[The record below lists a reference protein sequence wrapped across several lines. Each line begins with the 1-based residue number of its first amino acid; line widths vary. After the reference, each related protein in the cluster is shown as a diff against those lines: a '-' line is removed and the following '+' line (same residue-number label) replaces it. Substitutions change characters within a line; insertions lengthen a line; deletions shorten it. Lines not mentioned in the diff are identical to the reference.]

1 MRIPCL
7 SLLMPELSYPKSSFR
22 TFLSCCAVF
31 TLAACQTVTSP
42 PIPSEE
48 PQSLEQP
55 TNEALIIEQAINS
68 PVLEIQEEDVI
79 ESFDNLWDRLQAQF
93 QLSEHYDHPAIDEQ
107 LSNYIDNQAYFDR
120 ITERAQP
127 FLFWI
132 VGEIERR
139 NLPMELALIPIVE
152 STFNPNAYSP
162 EHAVGLWQFI
172 GPTAKSFGLQQ
183 DWWYDG
189 RRDPRAS
196 TVAALDFLEELHKN
210 LNEDWLLALAAYNT
224 GQGNVNRA
232 IRRAGLSVESADFW
246 SLGLANETRSHVPKI
261 LALAKL
267 VANSSAYGI
276 ELAPIANEEPL
287 VLVEVD
293 SQIDLTR
300 AAQLAELE
308 YAELRRL
315 NPGYLQ
321 WATHPD
327 NPQVIAVPIKN
338 AEILQTGIGELGP
351 DQFVTWDRYEI
362 EPGDTLGGIAQKL
375 GTQVGMLQTVNQ
387 LSGSRIIA
395 GDSLLVPRTT
405 DPSLLANFN
414 RGSQS
419 GRRVLPT
426 PNIYIVRNGDNLW
439 SIARRFDL
447 RSAQIASWNNIS
459 LESILQ
465 PGQELSLEFAME
477 AMDQSSEI
485 SITAGAE
492 EYRVRRGDSMHVIAN
507 RFRIDLNEL
516 LNWNE
521 MSPQDLIFPG
531 QLIRII
537 PRDNN
542 LN

>member
-1 MRIPCL
+1 M
-7 SLLMPELSYPKSSFR
+7 SLLRRNPIVRNSILVVSLLF
-22 TFLSCCAVF
+22 
-31 TLAACQTVTSP
+31 LAACRTNVP
-42 PIPSEE
+42 PASESVSSIPQAELEE
-48 PQSLEQP
+48 AVVIQ
-55 TNEALIIEQAINS
+55 QAIDS
-68 PVLEIQEEDVI
+68 PVLEIEKEDVI
-79 ESFDNLWDRLQAQF
+79 ESFDNLWDRLQARF
-93 QLSEHYDHPAIDEQ
+93 QLIEHYDHPAVEQ
-107 LSNYIDNQAYFDR
+107 QLTNYANNQAYFDR
-120 ITERAQP
+120 IAERAQP

-139 NLPMELALIPIVE
+139 ELPMELALIPIVE

-172 GPTAKSFGLQQ
+172 GPTARSFGLQQ

-196 TVAALDFLEELHKN
+196 TIAALNYLEQLYTEF
-210 LNEDWLLALAAYNT
+210 NEDWLLALAAYNT

-232 IRRAGLSVESADFW
+232 IRRAGLDIESADFW
-246 SLGLANETRSHVPKI
+246 SLPLANETRFHVPKI

-267 VANSSAYGI
+267 VNDSSTFGV

-293 SQIDLTR
+293 SQIDLTQAAR
-300 AAQLAELE
+300 LAQLG

-338 AEILQTGIGELGP
+338 AELLQTGISQLGP

-362 EPGDTLGGIAQKL
+362 QPGDTLGGIARKL
-375 GTQVGMLQTVNQ
+375 GTRVDVLQTVNEIN
-387 LSGSRIIA
+387 GSRIIA

-405 DPSLLANFN
+405 DLSLLANFS
-414 RGSQS
+414 RGAQR
-419 GRRVLPT
+419 GRRILPT

-439 SIARRFDL
+439 SIARKFDL
-447 RSAQIASWNNIS
+447 RSVEIAEWNSIS
-459 LESILQ
+459 LESTLQ
-465 PGQELSLEFAME
+465 PGQELNLEFAL
-477 AMDQSSEI
+477 SEEESTSAI
-485 SITAGAE
+485 SATDGAQ

-507 RFRIDLNEL
+507 RFRINLTDLL
-516 LNWNE
+516 IWNE
-521 MSPQDLIFPG
+521 MRANDLIYPG

-537 PRDNN
+537 PPDNN